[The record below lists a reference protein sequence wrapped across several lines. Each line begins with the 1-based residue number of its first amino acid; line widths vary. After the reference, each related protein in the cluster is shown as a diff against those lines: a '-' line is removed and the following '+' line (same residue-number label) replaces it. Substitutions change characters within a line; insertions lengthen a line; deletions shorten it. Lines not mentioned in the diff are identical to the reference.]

1 MEALISK
8 LASPDFGN
16 DEPILKVDE
25 FKQIFSTLCREKC
38 QKFLD
43 KKYDDISPTD
53 VKMMSIV
60 FKHTAYYILDEPEVS
75 GLIKLVK
82 KSLHIDILTKQENM
96 QVVAYGIQLYLSL
109 FTHFQTDYDSEM
121 QEFVIQWIIGNFTEN
136 FFDTAAGSPKKAS
149 YQLNVILNFLAS
161 MIDHLGVLRFNNIIT
176 YIPEDTLMK
185 WKRDQKA
192 KAEEEKAKVEEGK

>member
-25 FKQIFSTLCREKC
+25 FKQIFSTLCRHNC

-82 KSLHIDILTKQENM
+82 KSLHIDILTKQEDM
-96 QVVAYGIQLYLSL
+96 QVVAYSIQLYLSL

-136 FFDTAAGSPKKAS
+136 FFDAAAGSPKKAS

-192 KAEEEKAKVEEGK
+192 KAEEERAKAEEGK